1 MMRTPDILRFG
12 WRALA
17 GYPART
23 WLTLLAMAIGV
34 AAVVLLT
41 SLGEGARRYVVQQFS
56 QLGSHLLIVL
66 PGRSETTGGAP
77 PLMGATPRDLTL
89 DDALALL
96 RSRHVEK
103 VAPISV
109 GSAPVAH
116 GSLDREATVLGSTAA
131 LLPVRKLTLA
141 QGRFLPEGKPDRAR
155 PVVVLGSTLKQEL
168 FGNRRAL
175 GQWVRIGDRR
185 FRVIGILGRRG
196 QSLGLDL
203 AEVAIIPVASAQAL
217 FNTPALF
224 RILAQAPN
232 LAALPHAEEA
242 VRKIIRERHEGED
255 DVTVIG
261 QDALLATFDTIL
273 RALTYAVAGIAAVSL
288 LVAGVLIMNVMLIS
302 VSQRTREIGL
312 LKALGADQR
321 QILRLFL
328 TEAALLAVIGAV
340 AGLAISVLGLLL
352 MERLFPA
359 FPLAPPAWAP
369 IAAVVVS
376 VTTGIV
382 FGLLPARRAARL
394 DPVQALSGR

>member
-1 MMRTPDILRFG
+1 MRTPDTLRFG

-41 SLGEGARRYVVQQFS
+41 SLGEGARRYVVEQFS

-89 DDALALL
+89 EDALALL
-96 RSRHVEK
+96 RSRHVEQ

-116 GSLDREATVLGSTAA
+116 GALDREATVVGSTAA

-141 QGRFLPEGKPDRAR
+141 QGRFLPQGKPDRAR
-155 PVVVLGSTLKQEL
+155 PVVVLGATLKQEL
-168 FGNRRAL
+168 FSNQRAL

-185 FRVIGILGRRG
+185 FRVIGILARRG

-203 AEVAIIPVASAQAL
+203 AELAIIPVASAQAL

-224 RILAQAPN
+224 RVLVQAPS

-242 VRKIIRERHEGED
+242 VRQIIRERHEGED
-255 DVTVIG
+255 DVTIIT
-261 QDALLATFDTIL
+261 QDALLSTFDTIL
-273 RALTYAVAGIAAVSL
+273 RALTYAVAGIAAISL

-312 LKALGADQR
+312 LKALGADRR
-321 QILRLFL
+321 QILQLFL
-328 TEAALLAVIGAV
+328 TEAALLAIIGAL
-340 AGLAISVLGLLL
+340 AGLALSALGLLA
-352 MERLFPA
+352 MERLFPQ
-359 FPLAPPAWAP
+359 FPLVPPVWAP
-369 IAAVVVS
+369 IAAVTVS
-376 VTTGIV
+376 VSTGLL
-382 FGLLPARRAARL
+382 FGLLPARRAAGL
-394 DPVQALSGR
+394 DPVVALSGR